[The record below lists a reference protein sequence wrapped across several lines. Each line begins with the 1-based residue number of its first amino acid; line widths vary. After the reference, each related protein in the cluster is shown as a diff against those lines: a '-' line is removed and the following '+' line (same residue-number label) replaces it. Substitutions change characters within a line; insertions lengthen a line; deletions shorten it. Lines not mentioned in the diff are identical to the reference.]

1 MTIESKE
8 SPEAPEEEQGG
19 ETALREEAPA
29 GETPAAGDAEAPD
42 VEGELRAEL
51 AAARQELAVSKEEVD
66 RWRRAAAES
75 DNRRKRAERERIESR
90 WNTAAGPLREFLGVI
105 DNLDR
110 ALQAE
115 ASADDLRAGVEM
127 IRRQMADLLQRFGVQ
142 PVESVNAPFDPNV
155 HQAVAREESAEVE
168 EPTVVQELQTG
179 YTMESRLLR
188 EAMVRVA
195 VPAAPATS
203 GEASA
208 AVDAA
213 AEGNAG
219 AEADAATGG
228 A

>member
-8 SPEAPEEEQGG
+8 SPDAPEEEQGG

-29 GETPAAGDAEAPD
+29 EETPAAGDAEAPD

-51 AAARQELAVSKEEVD
+51 AASKQEVD

-115 ASADDLRAGVEM
+115 ASAHDLRAGVEM

-208 AVDAA
+208 AVDVA

>member
-8 SPEAPEEEQGG
+8 SPDAPGEEQGG

-29 GETPAAGDAEAPD
+29 EETPAAGGAEAPD

-51 AAARQELAVSKEEVD
+51 AAAAQEVD
-66 RWRRAAAES
+66 RLRRAAAEF
-75 DNRRKRAERERIESR
+75 DNLRKRAERERLESR

-127 IRRQMADLLQRFGVQ
+127 IRRQMADLLQRFGVE
-142 PVESVNAPFDPNV
+142 PVASVNAPFDPNV

-195 VPAAPATS
+195 VPAAPATPATS
-203 GEASA
+203 GEASVEGNA
-208 AVDAA
+208 GT
-213 AEGNAG
+213 EGNAG
-219 AEADAATGG
+219 AAADAATGG